1 MQRKFNLEIP
11 LIKPT
16 VLILLTILCLTSFA
30 GSKQFITDISVET
43 ADATIKKNQEKKR
56 FQILDIR
63 TPKEFQYGHLKGAL
77 LVDFYGKNFTQQM
90 NKLEKDKTYLIY
102 CHSGARTRL
111 VVEILKQL
119 EFKSVYIMS
128 QGIIGWA
135 RAGLKIVR

>member
-11 LIKPT
+11 LIKVT
-16 VLILLTILCLTSFA
+16 VLVLLSILCLASFA
-30 GSKQFITDISVET
+30 GGKQTITNISVES
-43 ADATIKKNQEKKR
+43 ADATIKKNLKNRQ

-77 LVDFYGKNFTQQM
+77 LVDFYGKNFIQQM

-102 CHSGARTRL
+102 CHSGARTGL
-111 VVEILKQL
+111 AVGILKQL
-119 EFKSVYIMS
+119 GFNNIYIMP